1 MSDIIN
7 ISIGVF
13 LAIAILIVMIVNKS
27 EEAAHDYRAM
37 EQMDQIKKDENI
49 RAVVLCQCESSLPR
63 IPQGDLCYLI
73 ADNEKLMI
81 KTKSEPIMYYELFY
95 DKLYL
100 FKKVLEK
107 KARPEKY
114 DSRGTEEYTVSRIII
129 QYVDDDGS
137 IKELEFLY
145 GDTEEDKAF
154 NKLTFMKN
162 ENIYTVVNQ
171 MIPQRG
177 NRVTL

>member
-1 MSDIIN
+1 MSGILYYILLVFIVFIIVAV
-7 ISIGVF
+7 IMGKEQETVR
-13 LAIAILIVMIVNKS
+13 
-27 EEAAHDYRAM
+27 EDRAL
-37 EQMDQIKKDENI
+37 KKMQEIREDENARSVI
-49 RAVVLCQCESSLPR
+49 LCQCESSLPR

-73 ADNEKLMI
+73 ADNEKLTI

-95 DKLYL
+95 DKIYL
-100 FKKVLEK
+100 FKKVEEK
-107 KARPEKY
+107 KTRPEKY
-114 DSRGTEEYTVSRIII
+114 DRRGTEEYTVSRIII

-154 NKLTFMKN
+154 NLYAFFDDDIFET
-162 ENIYTVVNQ
+162 VNQ